1 MNFLNGLQNFLQ
13 LINDNWTTIIVIIGL
28 ALAIFKKAK
37 SYFSKSDDEKIAIA
51 KKQITETMLKMI
63 TDAEVDYEDWN
74 KAGFI
79 KRSQV
84 IKEIFKEYPV
94 LSKVTNQEEII
105 QFIDDAIDNSLKEL
119 RKTIEENKA
128 EPVTLTLKQE
138 ETE

>member
-28 ALAIFKKAK
+28 ALAVFKKAK

-74 KAGFI
+74 KAGSI

-94 LSKVTNQEEII
+94 LSKVANQEEII

-119 RKTIEENKA
+119 RKTIEENKV